1 MLWFAQG
8 PTSNGRRFRQH
19 DRPRNQEPQRP
30 GCGGAANARSRH
42 RTNSAAGRPLICGSD
57 VLRTYLDRKR
67 SRHSPASA
75 FGAPVNSGAVRL
87 TLQVYS
93 WPLHVLKCPHAARV
107 LPSKT
112 VSARSASAT
121 AVRSALSNDVAKIS
135 KLAVPCGD
143 SISSLYIISC
153 QDRSR
158 IRLRSFRS
166 GCDISFKPYQGQAN
180 APAADGRGWMA
191 RTAGVGAS
199 VASVSDGGSRTGR
212 GGWEG
217 KRHYSATRLPGSN
230 VGQKATGTW
239 VYGLTCN
246 GGGGNASLSAT
257 LTVTNP
263 GSAPT
268 IRALL
273 AV

>member
-112 VSARSASAT
+112 VSAGSLSPARSQYHSPFGESHRRTRSGECGARSVSEHTSLKSAPSASAT
-121 AVRSALSNDVAKIS
+121 AVRSVLSNDVAKIS
-135 KLAVPCGD
+135 KLAMPCGD

-212 GGWEG
+212 GGW
-217 KRHYSATRLPGSN
+217 
-230 VGQKATGTW
+230 
-239 VYGLTCN
+239 
-246 GGGGNASLSAT
+246 
-257 LTVTNP
+257 
-263 GSAPT
+263 
-268 IRALL
+268 
-273 AV
+273 